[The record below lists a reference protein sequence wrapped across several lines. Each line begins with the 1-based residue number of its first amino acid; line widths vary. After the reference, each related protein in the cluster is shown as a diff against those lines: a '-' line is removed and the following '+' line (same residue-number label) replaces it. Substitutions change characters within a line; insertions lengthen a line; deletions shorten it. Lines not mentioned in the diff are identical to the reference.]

1 VCDAIPELESDAHI
15 LAMPRVLRHMDARCP
30 EMQVRSL
37 SVRMVCRPWVLDIG
51 SEMPRD
57 VDHVATTRSY
67 CDHNINENE

>member
-1 VCDAIPELESDAHI
+1 MRYPSLRAMRIFWRCLEYCDIW
-15 LAMPRVLRHMDARCP
+15 MRDARRCKS
-30 EMQVRSL
+30 RSL

>member
-1 VCDAIPELESDAHI
+1 MRDAQ
-15 LAMPRVLRHMDARCP
+15 RCKSW
-30 EMQVRSL
+30 SL

-51 SEMPRD
+51 SEMLRD